1 MYLEGDCCC
10 IGNINVE
17 VADVEV
23 WFMIDGDVLCVFVRI
38 SIYWECI
45 RVDVARKLVF

>member
-10 IGNINVE
+10 IWNINVE

-45 RVDVARKLVF
+45 RVNVVRKLVF